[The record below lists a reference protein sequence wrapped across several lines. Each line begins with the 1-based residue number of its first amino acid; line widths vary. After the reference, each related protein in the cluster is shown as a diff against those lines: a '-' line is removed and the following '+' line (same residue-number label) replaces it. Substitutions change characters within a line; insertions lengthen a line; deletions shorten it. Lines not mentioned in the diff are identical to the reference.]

1 MATSTAQL
9 LNRMTDLEHQ
19 DVDRTFLGML
29 YGPQGT
35 GKTTLAVWLAQ
46 NLVTESGRIAYIDSA
61 EGWVSLDNVPSL
73 KQGVVRLPY
82 DSYGDLPAL
91 ADAIR
96 RGVKGFA
103 DFEVVIV
110 DEVDSIADDVLVTVV
125 REKHGTPASQPLP
138 EIDGKDYRPMGD
150 LMRLAIKDFQKA
162 GVHLILVSHDKI
174 RKDHRKV
181 EITGPSITPQLNT
194 AISGLMHVVGYTSAE
209 IRGTAAN
216 PQYVRQVQSMP
227 TALINAKTRIGA
239 LAQTVK
245 VSHEEFVNT
254 VADWVAD
261 SDTMAADL
269 TAPELDVELAPD
281 ELPTD
286 GIPVSDEPADEP
298 AEEDDEP
305 AFVQAD

>member
-19 DVDRTFLGML
+19 DVDRTFLGHL
-29 YGPQGT
+29 YGPPGT
-35 GKTTLAVWLAQ
+35 GKTTLALWLAQ
-46 NLVTESGRIAYIDSA
+46 NLITETGRIAYIDSA
-61 EGWVSLDNVPSL
+61 EGWVSLNNTPSL
-73 KQGVVRLPY
+73 KQGVDRLPY
-82 DSYGDLPAL
+82 DSYGDLTAL

-96 RGVKGFA
+96 RGVKGFQNI
-103 DFEVVIV
+103 EVVVI
-110 DEVDSIADDVLVTVV
+110 DEIDSIADDVLVTVV
-125 REKHGTPASQPLP
+125 REKHGTPANSQLP
-138 EIDGKDYRPMGD
+138 EIEGKDYRPMGD

-209 IRGTAAN
+209 IRGTAAK
-216 PQYVRQVQSMP
+216 PEYIRSIQTLP
-227 TALINAKTRIGA
+227 TALVQAKTRVGA
-239 LAQTVK
+239 LAQSVK
-245 VSHEEFVNT
+245 VTHEEFVNI

-261 SDTMAADL
+261 ISVMAADL
-269 TAPELDVELAPD
+269 AAPELDAELLPD

-286 GIPVSDEPADEP
+286 GIPISDEPVTD
-298 AEEDDEP
+298 EDDEP
-305 AFVQAD
+305 AFVSTD